1 MFSFFKSL
9 QWEKI
14 YIYTITALYF
24 HISLSLSPLRFQGT
38 PIQKQPS
45 RFITPVAKVAA
56 NFLQTYSLKNHLLP
70 STLRYWRVKTSQF
83 FLFVKLQIYFVNL
96 RKPNVRRHKEIWLS
110 PLNSPSHHITSQM
123 VGGTWCF
130 WGNWSLGKSLKLENP
145 PSNIISYCLCLFM
158 VLEAIHP
165 IVSRPGD
172 GSIL

>member
-14 YIYTITALYF
+14 YIYIITALYF

-56 NFLQTYSLKNHLLP
+56 NFLHLFLEESLITQYPQILKGENKPIFSPWNFKSTLWTSGSLMSVGTKRFDYHP
-70 STLRYWRVKTSQF
+70 ST
-83 FLFVKLQIYFVNL
+83 
-96 RKPNVRRHKEIWLS
+96 P
-110 PLNSPSHHITSQM
+110 HHITSQM
-123 VGGTWCF
+123 VDGTWCF
-130 WGNWSLGKSLKLENP
+130 WGNWSLGKSLKLVNP
-145 PSNIISYCLCLFM
+145 PSNIISYRLCLFM